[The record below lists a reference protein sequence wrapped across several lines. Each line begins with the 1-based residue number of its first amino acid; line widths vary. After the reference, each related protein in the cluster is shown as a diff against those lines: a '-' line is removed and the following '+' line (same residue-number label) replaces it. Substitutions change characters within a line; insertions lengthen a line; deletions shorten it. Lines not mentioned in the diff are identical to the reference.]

1 VARLRLTFILALVA
15 LTVGCGSS
23 SNIGSNNG
31 GGTNYGGG
39 TNNGGTAQS
48 QLNPQGNWLFRL
60 IYGSNSSRSFTGQL
74 FELYPP
80 AVTAPSGLRPIGAA
94 CTSGYVDDNLYLLTP
109 SQVTGTADVTFNFQ
123 QQTGLVQAATY
134 TLTGTIATDQ
144 LHMSG
149 IYTGSSPCESATSG
163 TWTAQ
168 VIPSVTGNWAGS
180 GGGMSAVF
188 NITEN
193 ADKTSPN
200 LGQLSGTFTTAG
212 GSPCIPDATY
222 NIEHPMAIST
232 NQYVSSS
239 HVGEIV
245 FLFSQTSSGLTIT
258 GEFDSVEPG
267 ATTMTGSLDW
277 VGNPQSMGN
286 GFTFTLN
293 RQ

>member
-1 VARLRLTFILALVA
+1 
-15 LTVGCGSS
+15 
-23 SNIGSNNG
+23 
-31 GGTNYGGG
+31 
-39 TNNGGTAQS
+39 
-48 QLNPQGNWLFRL
+48 
-60 IYGSNSSRSFTGQL
+60 
-74 FELYPP
+74 
-80 AVTAPSGLRPIGAA
+80 
-94 CTSGYVDDNLYLLTP
+94 
-109 SQVTGTADVTFNFQ
+109 
-123 QQTGLVQAATY
+123 
-134 TLTGTIATDQ
+134 
-144 LHMSG
+144 
-149 IYTGSSPCESATSG
+149 
-163 TWTAQ
+163 
-168 VIPSVTGNWAGS
+168 
-180 GGGMSAVF
+180 MSAVF

-232 NQYVSSS
+232 KQYVSSS